1 EPSIP
6 ASDGFQNPVQSS
18 ELSSKLCNPTNQL
31 LDRSVSAPASICSP
45 ISSLA
50 EPADPRAVK
59 SLEPS
64 DECQVIPGKGRPLLL
79 QHLSSNAA
87 LANCDR
93 PLQAEEVTC
102 CSPAGLSQNTLKE
115 TSADSLKEC
124 NAKERGHGQEP
135 PLEVT
140 PGNSL
145 ADTAAK
151 HRQNKEVPEQEELK
165 NQLPGDYQMCREPLS
180 EHLEKQNETT
190 DPGRP
195 CSAAGVE
202 KPAVEEE
209 HCKDI
214 HAENPPAE
222 TRGNGLGKAGVSCV
236 KGRIPMLASCSR
248 MHAEVFME
256 VDVAEKSLVEV
267 HSSASKEWQAESG
280 GVSDVSLDPPAMEVE
295 SMKSDSSLN
304 DLVAVCDVLQSGDT
318 DEISAECES
327 PNSTS
332 ENSSFPSSIPQL
344 DINPGASSEESC
356 FSLASALKELHKLLI
371 INRQG
376 DCKILASEEV
386 SQLEVVHK
394 EQANQEGFPQDQ
406 HEDVDPARQEQ
417 SCSFS
422 TESSE
427 GRNAE
432 QRLGGARR
440 SCGAASVSVTSISR
454 MQPAVGQ
461 DVTEMQKLSG
471 KSDLLMLNSAV
482 ASADQQQ
489 SSEQTSISAGCDS
502 NATDLPSEP
511 KASVS
516 SEAPLNKDMSED
528 PQRSLTAAPG
538 RSSSPAPQ
546 GPWPS
551 WGFEEAPLHPP
562 AGPSEP
568 RSAAPAPPAFP
579 AADVDRILRAGFA
592 MREALEALQQAE
604 GNADLALLILL
615 AKSIVVPT

>member
-1 EPSIP
+1 
-6 ASDGFQNPVQSS
+6 
-18 ELSSKLCNPTNQL
+18 
-31 LDRSVSAPASICSP
+31 
-45 ISSLA
+45 
-50 EPADPRAVK
+50 
-59 SLEPS
+59 
-64 DECQVIPGKGRPLLL
+64 
-79 QHLSSNAA
+79 
-87 LANCDR
+87 
-93 PLQAEEVTC
+93 
-102 CSPAGLSQNTLKE
+102 
-115 TSADSLKEC
+115 
-124 NAKERGHGQEP
+124 
-135 PLEVT
+135 
-140 PGNSL
+140 
-145 ADTAAK
+145 
-151 HRQNKEVPEQEELK
+151 
-165 NQLPGDYQMCREPLS
+165 MCREPLS

-190 DPGRP
+190 APGRP
-195 CSAAGVE
+195 CSVAGVE

-209 HCKDI
+209 HCKEI

-222 TRGNGLGKAGVSCV
+222 TRGSGLGKARVSGVT
-236 KGRIPMLASCSR
+236 GRIPVSASCRR
-248 MHAEVFME
+248 MHVEVFME

-280 GVSDVSLDPPAMEVE
+280 GLSDVSLDPPPMEVE

-304 DLVAVCDVLQSGDT
+304 DPVAVCDVLQSGDT
-318 DEISAECES
+318 NEISAECES
-327 PNSTS
+327 PSSTS

-376 DCKILASEEV
+376 DCKILTSEEV

-394 EQANQEGFPQDQ
+394 EQANHQGFPQDK
-406 HEDVDPARQEQ
+406 HEDVDPASQEQ

-432 QRLGGARR
+432 QHLGEARCG
-440 SCGAASVSVTSISR
+440 CGAASACVTSISHT
-454 MQPAVGQ
+454 QPAVGQ
-461 DVTEMQKLSG
+461 DGTEMQKLSG

-489 SSEQTSISAGCDS
+489 SSEQTSISAGCDR
-502 NATDLPSEP
+502 NPADLPSEP

-516 SEAPLNKDMSED
+516 SEAPLNKDVSED

-551 WGFEEAPLHPP
+551 GFEEPPLHPP

-568 RSAAPAPPAFP
+568 PSAAPAPPAFP
-579 AADVDRILRAGFA
+579 AADVNRILRAGFA